1 MRDDSLPDADR
12 TLEAPDATYDER
24 DLAGEIHLL
33 DHEPDANL
41 LSTAGAARDAL
52 YGLARAASRA
62 ASSSSSCMRRNWF
75 SPTS

>member
-52 YGLARAASRA
+52 YDADREPRPPVEEPFG
-62 ASSSSSCMRRNWF
+62 
-75 SPTS
+75 PQVDEPED